1 MKKIKFLLLGL
12 IVFIV
17 SATIF
22 TACSKDNNEEL
33 QLTTAVKLNIL
44 FKSNEFKNTM
54 RKMNEITSNINH
66 QKFSLGAALNENNTF
81 NDTYID
87 NNLSSTRYKSIQDF
101 KSDFNKLFIQLQFLK
116 NNHTVLNP
124 NNSKEI
130 ALYFEKENLYFYEE
144 DLKIKKLD
152 TGCAENFNVCN
163 KKATEAF
170 MYAMAAVPTCGIRMG
185 YCFGLAI
192 LQYNDARGDC
202 KVEVFNCLGIS
213 ES

>member
-12 IVFIV
+12 IVFII

-152 TGCAENFNVCN
+152 IF
-163 KKATEAF
+163 
-170 MYAMAAVPTCGIRMG
+170 
-185 YCFGLAI
+185 
-192 LQYNDARGDC
+192 
-202 KVEVFNCLGIS
+202 
-213 ES
+213 